1 MRTRSLHSTALLLS
15 LCLVST
21 AGAQDSPRFAIGVQV
36 ATVQVDEFDARD
48 TGIGALVSW
57 SPWEL
62 LGVDAEITLY
72 PDEFPGGD
80 DRRAFSQRRVEALF
94 GVTVGP
100 RLGWIR
106 PFALGRAGVVRY
118 DEAPGPI
125 ACIAIFPPPLSC
137 VLAAGDTLP
146 AFDVGGGVTLYP
158 SGRTF
163 VRVEVSDRIV
173 RYPGPAY
180 DRGLRRR
187 DDDFTRHEPRVAIA
201 AGVRFW

>member
-1 MRTRSLHSTALLLS
+1 MGLLVSLALL
-15 LCLVST
+15 
-21 AGAQDSPRFAIGVQV
+21 AGIPAARAQDSPRLALGAHL

-48 TGIGALVSW
+48 TGFGARLTW
-57 SPWEL
+57 SPLDL
-62 LGVDAEITLY
+62 LGVDAEVTFF

-80 DRRAFSQRRVEALF
+80 DRRAFSRRRVEALF
-94 GVTVGP
+94 GVTLGP

-118 DEAPGPI
+118 DEASGPL

-146 AFDVGGGVTLYP
+146 AFDVGGGIALFP
-158 SGRTF
+158 SRRTF
-163 VRVEVSDRIV
+163 VRVDVSDRIV

-180 DRGLRRR
+180 DGNLQRR
-187 DDDFTRHEPRVAIA
+187 DGDFTRHEPRVAVA